1 MRKNAETWMGIRAV
15 LRLYEKML
23 RKVCARHQLTGTEAD
38 VIGFLHNNPGKDTAA
53 DIVELRGLSKGAV
66 SKAVD
71 SLIRKSMLEK
81 IPDKKDRRKQHLCL
95 RSEAQSVRED
105 IESVQE
111 EFWDTV
117 LEGFTAA
124 ELEGY
129 EQFKMK
135 LLKNIEQATER
146 MKDNES

>member
-1 MRKNAETWMGIRAV
+1 
-15 LRLYEKML
+15 
-23 RKVCARHQLTGTEAD
+23 
-38 VIGFLHNNPGKDTAA
+38 
-53 DIVELRGLSKGAV
+53 
-66 SKAVD
+66 
-71 SLIRKSMLEK
+71 MLEK

-124 ELEGY
+124 ELED
-129 EQFKMK
+129 M
-135 LLKNIEQATER
+135 N
-146 MKDNES
+146 S